1 MNELDQIINTSGLDS
16 HFARALSDAAYAMF
30 EATNINKDFLKREAD
45 ATGDANR
52 FQTAKQSVQNLWT
65 QEDMAHQLNE
75 KAGQKVLNFLYLM
88 EIRSPGFTTPDK
100 LHAIHDLFVG
110 NMLDTKFLS
119 QVNSDTTPEQAA
131 QVLAGAT
138 EHQAKSAKVY
148 PDLTDEEEA
157 IWNRV
162 RVFHEFDDGFK
173 WVYAVKADGTIASH
187 IPSSI
192 TFKTMH
198 HCGNTPDANSDNQ
211 YWELRGPDGKAY
223 LTVILSPDGKIEES
237 KSWGNQPNKYRRMI
251 QPYVKWFL
259 KNKVT
264 GVGYR
269 YDYGYA
275 THNNFGVKDFM
286 GDDPEFIEYVSENKP
301 ELFGN
306 TEKRIMFWKGAIN
319 QGVVTVD
326 DIKRMFTE
334 GLTLE
339 QAMGKFAP
347 LRKYH
352 RDSRFNDWGEGR
364 QSQYSYGSHS
374 QSIFGINP
382 FDVVCA
388 ACDGCP
394 FSKEELKSLIM
405 AKKVSLAEFANYDIH
420 LLTPEMQKNF
430 VLADSYNLGRLM
442 QIASEVGT
450 FKVADDIVMP
460 LVETVKEAKPVPPRG
475 YEGMT
480 WQERSNNSA
489 AKQYDAA
496 QSRWESALNTLLRY
510 MRETNPP
517 EKARKVVD
525 AVFGDPQTMENIFG
539 NANWDPRYGGR
550 DVNSWLSVFARFS
563 DLQIPATFMNTI
575 GEELFT
581 DGRKSNRTL
590 QTFLRI
596 GRPRIDPMFENRTAK
611 QIATLCFDT
620 SDHMKL
626 DARNLLTTVRNLGK
640 VVQMFPEYSNVYTL
654 LRPSLRLGYYCCA
667 PENETNK
674 EAAVTMAVNQI
685 HKGENIPSNPN
696 AMLSAT
702 GAATMMAIG
711 SFPEISQQIPAGEIG
726 DYVFPQSDMI
736 CHTYI
741 SEYGDDDGPKMLSE
755 RLIDIM
761 KEAYMSYDDDKK
773 DWLAKQ
779 AANLFMCA
787 HDRCNSVQVG
797 DPIFTELYVHLAK
810 SDNYGS
816 TMEKMTGYQFFPEI
830 PASEWENII
839 SRIEPRHPK
848 LSRERFVDSF
858 ILPGLN
864 NGRYADSQEF
874 LNFLVDY
881 LMSPENTNPRHV
893 LTNSKFRRRSIL
905 NKVKAAITS
914 RIENGEEVS
923 IELADTLN
931 RAGILNKEFL
941 TRAQLKQFDEQ
952 SEGDIDESISGKID
966 QMCSDAILKKY
977 KKSRNFPYFVNEL
990 LRAILEQYDME
1001 YTEVA
1006 RSKSTYSMDCDE
1018 VSFKMYARFSKV
1030 ADCIA
1035 STPKAPY
1042 CVAAAKLAGRS
1053 GLLDA
1058 YRMVAERYGQGD
1070 DRRPLIMMYNRRYGE
1085 PLYDLTT
1092 DLSPDFNDKIGKL
1105 EQMAGTKQKYKAEEG
1120 ELPMKQK

>member
-1 MNELDQIINTSGLDS
+1 MNELVQIINTSGLDS
-16 HFARALSDAAYAMF
+16 HFARALSEAAYAMF
-30 EATNINKDFLKREAD
+30 EATNINKDYLKREAD
-45 ATGDANR
+45 STGDPTR
-52 FQTAKQSVQNLWT
+52 FQTARQSVQALWT

-110 NMLDTKFLS
+110 NTLDTKFLS

-131 QVLAGAT
+131 QVLASAT

-187 IPSSI
+187 IPSNI

-264 GVGYR
+264 GVGHR

-306 TEKRIMFWKGAIN
+306 TEKRIMFWKEAIQ
-319 QGVVTVD
+319 QGVITVD
-326 DIKRMFTE
+326 DIKRMFSE

-339 QAMGKFAP
+339 EVLGRYDR
-347 LRKYH
+347 LRNY
-352 RDSRFNDWGEGR
+352 RSSSRFSDWGENNGR
-364 QSQYSYGSHS
+364 MYYNLNTSVFGS
-374 QSIFGINP
+374 NP

-394 FSKEELKSLIM
+394 FNREELKRLIM
-405 AKKVSLAEFANYDIH
+405 DRKVSLEEFANYDIH
-420 LLTPEMQKNF
+420 LLDGEMQKAF
-430 VLADSYNLGRLM
+430 VSASPYNLSTLTR
-442 QIASEVGT
+442 ISADVGT
-450 FKVADDIVMP
+450 FEIADDIMTALIDV
-460 LVETVKEAKPVPPRG
+460 VKEPRPTPPEN
-475 YEGMT
+475 YDTMT
-480 WQERSNNSA
+480 WMQRQDNQAVLAYQTALSRWNSA
-489 AKQYDAA
+489 VN
-496 QSRWESALNTLLRY
+496 ALRQY
-510 MRETNPP
+510 MREANPP

-525 AVFGDPQTMENIFG
+525 AVFGDQQTMENIFG
-539 NANWDPRYGGR
+539 NANWDPTNLYFYGGS
-550 DVNSWLSVFARFS
+550 DLDCWLDVFARFS
-563 DLQIPATFMNTI
+563 DLQIPATVMNSLGTK
-575 GEELFT
+575 LFT

-596 GRPRIDPMFENRTAK
+596 GRPRIDPLFENKTTK
-611 QIATLCFDT
+611 QIAALCLDT
-620 SDHMKL
+620 SQHMKL

-667 PENETNK
+667 PENEANK

-685 HKGENIPSNPN
+685 HKGENIPTNPN

-711 SFPEISQQIPAGEIG
+711 SFPEISQQVPAGEIG

-736 CHTYI
+736 CHT
-741 SEYGDDDGPKMLSE
+741 SVREYGDDDGPKMLSE
-755 RLIDIM
+755 RLINIM
-761 KEAYMSYDDDKK
+761 KEAYMSYEDYKK
-773 DWLAKQ
+773 DWLAEQ
-779 AANLFMCA
+779 ATNFFMCA
-787 HDRCNSVQVG
+787 HDRCNSVQIG

-810 SDNYGS
+810 SNNNGS
-816 TMEKMTGYQFFPEI
+816 AMERLTGYQFYPDI
-830 PASEWENII
+830 PPSEWENII
-839 SRIEPRHPK
+839 SRIEPRNPK

-864 NGRYADSQEF
+864 NGRYADSPEF

-893 LTNSKFRRRSIL
+893 LTDSKFRRRPIL
-905 NKVKAAITS
+905 NKVKAAITA
-914 RIENGEEVS
+914 RIENGEDVS

-941 TRAQLKQFDEQ
+941 TQAQQKRFDAQ
-952 SEGDIDESISGKID
+952 SESDIDESISGKID
-966 QMCSDAILKKY
+966 QMCSNDILKKY
-977 KKSRNFPYFVNEL
+977 KKSRNFPYFANEL

-1001 YTEVA
+1001 YTKIA
-1006 RSKSTYSMDCDE
+1006 RTQGTYSIGCDE

-1030 ADCIA
+1030 ADCITA
-1035 STPKAPY
+1035 TPKSPY
-1042 CVAAAKLAGRS
+1042 CVAAAKLASKS

-1070 DRRPLIMMYNRRYGE
+1070 GKRPLIMMRNVQYGD
-1085 PLYDLTT
+1085 YDLTT

-1105 EQMAGTKQKYKAEEG
+1105 EQMAGAKQKYKAEEG
-1120 ELPMKQK
+1120 ELQLK

>member
-1 MNELDQIINTSGLDS
+1 MNELDKFLSTSDFDEQFS
-16 HFARALSDAAYAMF
+16 RTISSAAWAMF
-30 EATNINKDFLKREAD
+30 EAANINKDFLKREAD
-45 ATGDANR
+45 ATGDPTR
-52 FQTAKQSVQNLWT
+52 FQTARQSVQALWA
-65 QEDMAHQLNE
+65 QEDMARQLNE

-88 EIRSPGFTTPDK
+88 EIRSPGFTTSDK

-110 NMLDTKFLS
+110 NTLDTKFLS

-131 QVLAGAT
+131 QVLANAT
-138 EHQAKSAKVY
+138 EHQVKSAKVY
-148 PDLTDEEEA
+148 PDLTAEEEA

-198 HCGNTPDANSDNQ
+198 HCGNTPDARSNNQ

-306 TEKRIMFWKGAIN
+306 TEKRIMFWKEAIR
-319 QGVVTVD
+319 QGIITVD
-326 DIKRMFTE
+326 DIKRMFSE
-334 GLTLE
+334 GMTLE
-339 QAMGKFAP
+339 DVLGRYGR
-347 LRKYH
+347 LRDYH
-352 RDSRFNDWGEGR
+352 STSRFRDWGDTNGR
-364 QSQYSYGSHS
+364 TYYGGNNSV
-374 QSIFGINP
+374 FGSNP

-394 FSKEELKSLIM
+394 FSKEELKQLIM
-405 AKKVSLAEFANYDIH
+405 DRKVSLEEFANYDIH
-420 LLTPEMQKNF
+420 LLDNEMQKAF
-430 VLADSYNLGRLM
+430 VSASPNNLSTLMRIAAD
-442 QIASEVGT
+442 VGT
-450 FKVADDIVMP
+450 FGIADDIMSS
-460 LVETVKEAKPVPPRG
+460 LVDVVKEPLPTPPENYG
-475 YEGMT
+475 TMT
-480 WQERSNNSA
+480 WMERYDNPA
-489 AKQYDAA
+489 AKEFDAA
-496 QSRWESALNTLLRY
+496 QNRWKSALDTLRQY
-510 MRETNPP
+510 MANANPP

-525 AVFGDPQTMENIFG
+525 AVFGDRQVMENIFG
-539 NANWDPRYGGR
+539 TGNWDPRHGVR
-550 DVNSWLSVFARFS
+550 EVERWLDVFARFS
-563 DLQIPATFMNTI
+563 DLQIPATLMNSI

-596 GRPRIDPMFENRTAK
+596 GRPRIDPMFENKSTR
-611 QIATLCFDT
+611 QIAALCLDT
-620 SDHMKL
+620 SEHMKL

-640 VVQMFPEYSNVYTL
+640 VVQMFPEYSNVHTL

-667 PENETNK
+667 PESEANK

-711 SFPEISQQIPAGEIG
+711 TFPEISQQVPAGEIG
-726 DYVFPQSDMI
+726 DYVFPQADMI

-741 SEYGDDDGPKMLSE
+741 REDGDDDGPKMLSE
-755 RLIDIM
+755 RLIGIM
-761 KEAYMSYDDDKK
+761 KEAYMSYDDYKK
-773 DWLAKQ
+773 DWLAER
-779 AANLFMCA
+779 ATNFFMCA

-810 SDNYGS
+810 SDNNGS
-816 TMEKMTGYQFFPEI
+816 TMERLTGYQFYPEI

-839 SRIEPRHPK
+839 GRIEPRYQK

-864 NGRYADSQEF
+864 NGRYADSPEF

-881 LMSPENTNPRHV
+881 LMRPDVKNPRHV
-893 LTNSKFRRRSIL
+893 LTNEKFRRRPIM

-923 IELADTLN
+923 LELAEALN

-941 TRAQLKQFDEQ
+941 TQAQLKRFDEQ
-952 SEGDIDESISGKID
+952 SESDIDDSIAGQLD
-966 QMCSDAILKKY
+966 QMCSDATLKKY
-977 KKSRNFPYFVNEL
+977 KKSRNFPYFANEL
-990 LRAILEQYDME
+990 LRAILEQYDMACNPE
-1001 YTEVA
+1001 APGSTEDYFDA
-1006 RSKSTYSMDCDE
+1006 EAFLM
-1018 VSFKMYARFSKV
+1018 FHNFSRV
-1030 ADCIA
+1030 ADFILA
-1035 STPKAPY
+1035 SPKTPT
-1042 CVAAAKLAGRS
+1042 CLAAAKLARQS

-1058 YRMVAERYGQGD
+1058 YRMVA
-1070 DRRPLIMMYNRRYGE
+1070 DRFGPGKRMLRPMYIECGRRGFME
-1085 PLYDLTT
+1085 Q
-1092 DLSPDFNDKIGKL
+1092 DLSPEFISRIDQLDQLGQN
-1105 EQMAGTKQKYKAEEG
+1105 KQKYKAEEG
-1120 ELPMKQK
+1120 EFPMKQK

>member
-16 HFARALSDAAYAMF
+16 HFARAISEAAYAMF
-30 EATNINKDFLKREAD
+30 EARNINKDYLKQEAD
-45 ATGDANR
+45 ATGDPTR
-52 FQTAKQSVQNLWT
+52 FQTARQSVQALWA
-65 QEDMAHQLNE
+65 QENMAHQLNE
-75 KAGQKVLNFLYLM
+75 KTGQKVLNFLYLM
-88 EIRSPGFTTPDK
+88 EIRSPGFTTADK

-110 NMLDTKFLS
+110 NTLDTKFLS
-119 QVNSDTTPEQAA
+119 LVNSDTTPDQAA
-131 QVLAGAT
+131 QVLANAT
-138 EHQAKSAKVY
+138 EHQVKSAKVY

-187 IPSSI
+187 IPSHI

-198 HCGNTPDANSDNQ
+198 HCGNSPDANSDNQ

-306 TEKRIMFWKGAIN
+306 TEKRIMFWKEAVQ
-319 QGVVTVD
+319 QGILTVD
-326 DIKRMFTE
+326 DIKRMFSE
-334 GLTLE
+334 GMTLE
-339 QAMGKFAP
+339 EVLGRYDR
-347 LRKYH
+347 LRDYH
-352 RDSRFNDWGEGR
+352 STSRFSDWGENNGR
-364 QSQYSYGSHS
+364 VYYSRHNSVFGS
-374 QSIFGINP
+374 NP

-394 FSKEELKSLIM
+394 FNKEELKRLIM
-405 AKKVSLAEFANYDIH
+405 DKKVSLEEFANYDIH
-420 LLTPEMQKNF
+420 LLDGEMQKTF
-430 VLADSYNLGRLM
+430 VSASPYNLSTLM
-442 QIASEVGT
+442 RIAADVGT
-450 FKVADDIVMP
+450 FEIADDIMTALIDV
-460 LVETVKEAKPVPPRG
+460 VKEPKPTPPEN
-475 YEGMT
+475 YETMPWMQRQG
-480 WQERSNNSA
+480 NPA
-489 AKQYDAA
+489 VLAYDTARN
-496 QSRWESALNTLLRY
+496 RWDSALNTLRQY
-510 MRETNPP
+510 MREANPP

-525 AVFGDPQTMENIFG
+525 AVFGNRQIMENIFG
-539 NANWDPRYGGR
+539 NANWNPNHGFNGR
-550 DVNSWLSVFARFS
+550 DIDYWLDVFVRFS
-563 DLQIPATFMNTI
+563 DLQIPATVMNSI

-596 GRPRIDPMFENRTAK
+596 GRPRIDPMFENKTAK
-611 QIATLCFDT
+611 QIAALCLDT
-620 SDHMKL
+620 SEHMKL

-667 PENETNK
+667 PENEANK

-685 HKGENIPSNPN
+685 HKGENIPTNPN

-711 SFPEISQQIPAGEIG
+711 SFPEISQQVPAGEIG

-741 SEYGDDDGPKMLSE
+741 REYGDDNGPKMLSE

-761 KEAYMSYDDDKK
+761 KEAYMSYDDYKK
-773 DWLAKQ
+773 DWLAER
-779 AANLFMCA
+779 ATNFFMCA
-787 HDRCNSVQVG
+787 HDRCNSVQIG

-810 SDNYGS
+810 SGNNSS
-816 TMEKMTGYQFFPEI
+816 TMERLTGYQFFPEI
-830 PASEWENII
+830 PASEWENIVN
-839 SRIEPRHPK
+839 RIDPRHPK

-864 NGRYADSQEF
+864 NGRYADNPEF

-881 LMSPENTNPRHV
+881 LMSPDNTNPRHV
-893 LTNSKFRRRSIL
+893 LTNTKFRRRSIL

-941 TRAQLKQFDEQ
+941 TQAQQRRFDAQ
-952 SEGDIDESISGKID
+952 SESDIDDSIVGRID
-966 QMCSDAILKKY
+966 QMCSDATLKKY

-990 LRAILEQYDME
+990 LRAILEQYDM
-1001 YTEVA
+1001 TCNQ
-1006 RSKSTYSMDCDE
+1006 SDKSEDYFDAEAFLM
-1018 VSFKMYARFSKV
+1018 FHNFSRV
-1030 ADCIA
+1030 ADFILA
-1035 STPKAPY
+1035 SPKTPT
-1042 CVAAAKLAGRS
+1042 CLAAAKLARQS

-1058 YRMVAERYGQGD
+1058 YRMVA
-1070 DRRPLIMMYNRRYGE
+1070 DRFGPGKRLLRPMYIECGRRGFTE
-1085 PLYDLTT
+1085 Q
-1092 DLSPDFNDKIGKL
+1092 DLSPEFISRIDQLDQLGQN
-1105 EQMAGTKQKYKAEEG
+1105 KQKYKAEEG

>member
-30 EATNINKDFLKREAD
+30 EARNINKDYLKQEAD
-45 ATGDANR
+45 ATGDPTR
-52 FQTAKQSVQNLWT
+52 FQTARQSVQNLWA

-88 EIRSPGFTTPDK
+88 EIRSPGFTTSDK

-110 NMLDTKFLS
+110 NTLDTKFLS
-119 QVNSDTTPEQAA
+119 QVNSDTTPDQAA
-131 QVLAGAT
+131 QVLANAT
-138 EHQAKSAKVY
+138 EHQVKSAKVY

-187 IPSSI
+187 IPSNI

-198 HCGNTPDANSDNQ
+198 HCGNTPDAHSDNQ

-306 TEKRIMFWKGAIN
+306 TEKRIMFWKEAVQ
-319 QGVVTVD
+319 QGILTVD
-326 DIKRMFTE
+326 DIKRMFSE
-334 GLTLE
+334 GMTLE
-339 QAMGKFAP
+339 EVLGRYDR
-347 LRKYH
+347 LRDYH
-352 RDSRFNDWGEGR
+352 STSRFSDWGENNGR
-364 QSQYSYGSHS
+364 VYYHRNTSVFGS
-374 QSIFGINP
+374 NP

-394 FSKEELKSLIM
+394 FNKEELKRLIM
-405 AKKVSLAEFANYDIH
+405 DKKVSLEEFANYDIH
-420 LLTPEMQKNF
+420 LLDNEMQKTF
-430 VLADSYNLGRLM
+430 VSASPYNLSTLM
-442 QIASEVGT
+442 RIAADVGT
-450 FKVADDIVMP
+450 FEIADDIMTALIDV
-460 LVETVKEAKPVPPRG
+460 VKEPKPTPPEN
-475 YEGMT
+475 YDTMT
-480 WQERSNNSA
+480 WMQRQGNQAVLAYDNARNRWDSA
-489 AKQYDAA
+489 V
-496 QSRWESALNTLLRY
+496 NTLRQY
-510 MRETNPP
+510 MREANPP

-539 NANWDPRYGGR
+539 NANWDSRYGGR
-550 DVNSWLSVFARFS
+550 DIDYWLDVFVRFS
-563 DLQIPATFMNTI
+563 DLQIPATVMNSV
-575 GEELFT
+575 GEALFT
-581 DGRKSNRTL
+581 DGRKSNMTL
-590 QTFLRI
+590 RTFLRI
-596 GRPRIDPMFENRTAK
+596 GRPRIDPMFENKTAK
-611 QIATLCFDT
+611 QIAALCLDT
-620 SDHMKL
+620 SEHMKL
-626 DARNLLTTVRNLGK
+626 DARNLLATVRNLGK

-667 PENETNK
+667 PENEANK

-685 HKGENIPSNPN
+685 HKGENIPTNPN

-711 SFPEISQQIPAGEIG
+711 SFPEISRQVSAGEIG

-741 SEYGDDDGPKMLSE
+741 REYGDDDGPKMLSE

-761 KEAYMSYDDDKK
+761 KEAYMSYDDYKK
-773 DWLAKQ
+773 DWLAEK
-779 AANLFMCA
+779 ATNFFMCA

-810 SDNYGS
+810 SDNNGS
-816 TMEKMTGYQFFPEI
+816 TMKRLTGYQFFPEI

-839 SRIEPRHPK
+839 SRIDPRHPK
-848 LSRERFVDSF
+848 FSREHFVDSF

-864 NGRYADSQEF
+864 NGRYADSPEF

-941 TRAQLKQFDEQ
+941 TQAQQRRFDAQ
-952 SEGDIDESISGKID
+952 SESDIDDSIVGRID
-966 QMCSDAILKKY
+966 QMCSDATLKKY

-990 LRAILEQYDME
+990 LRAILEQYDMTCNQSDKNE
-1001 YTEVA
+1001 DYFDAEA
-1006 RSKSTYSMDCDE
+1006 FLM
-1018 VSFKMYARFSKV
+1018 FHNFSRV
-1030 ADCIA
+1030 ADFIL
-1035 STPKAPY
+1035 SSPKTPT
-1042 CVAAAKLAGRS
+1042 CLAAAKLARQS

-1058 YRMVAERYGQGD
+1058 YRMVA
-1070 DRRPLIMMYNRRYGE
+1070 DRFGPGKRLLRPMYIECGRRGFT
-1085 PLYDLTT
+1085 DQ
-1092 DLSPDFNDKIGKL
+1092 DLSPEFISRIDLLDQLGQN
-1105 EQMAGTKQKYKAEEG
+1105 KQKYKAEEG

>member
-16 HFARALSDAAYAMF
+16 HFARAISDAAYAMF
-30 EATNINKDFLKREAD
+30 EARNINKDYLKQEAD
-45 ATGDANR
+45 ATGDPTR
-52 FQTAKQSVQNLWT
+52 FQTARQAVQALWG

-110 NMLDTKFLS
+110 NTLDTKFLS
-119 QVNSDTTPEQAA
+119 QVNSDTTPDQAA
-131 QVLAGAT
+131 QVLASAT
-138 EHQAKSAKVY
+138 EHQVKSAKVY

-264 GVGYR
+264 GVGRR

-306 TEKRIMFWKGAIN
+306 TEKRIMFWKEAIQ
-319 QGVVTVD
+319 QGILTVD
-326 DIKRMFTE
+326 DIKRMFSM

-339 QAMGKFAP
+339 EVLSIYDR
-347 LRKYH
+347 LRDYH
-352 RDSRFNDWGEGR
+352 STSRFSDWGENNGR
-364 QSQYSYGSHS
+364 VYYNRNNSVFGS
-374 QSIFGINP
+374 NP

-394 FSKEELKSLIM
+394 FNKEELKRLIM
-405 AKKVSLAEFANYDIH
+405 DRKVSLEEFANYDIH
-420 LLTPEMQKNF
+420 LLDGEMQKTF
-430 VLADSYNLGRLM
+430 VSASPYNLNTLM
-442 QIASEVGT
+442 RIAADVGT
-450 FKVADDIVMP
+450 FEIADDIMTA
-460 LVETVKEAKPVPPRG
+460 LIDIVKEPRPRPPEN
-475 YEGMT
+475 YDTMT
-480 WQERSNNSA
+480 WMQRQGNQA
-489 AKQYDAA
+489 VLAYDNARN
-496 QSRWESALNTLLRY
+496 RWDSALNALRQY
-510 MRETNPP
+510 MREANPP

-525 AVFGDPQTMENIFG
+525 AVFGDRQVMENIFG
-539 NANWDPRYGGR
+539 NGNWDPRLGVC
-550 DVNSWLSVFARFS
+550 DVDSWLDVFARFS
-563 DLQIPATFMNTI
+563 DLQIPDTVMNSI

-596 GRPRIDPMFENRTAK
+596 GRPRIDPMFENKTAK
-611 QIATLCFDT
+611 QIVALCLDT
-620 SDHMKL
+620 SERMKL

-667 PENETNK
+667 PKNEANK
-674 EAAVTMAVNQI
+674 EAAVTLTVSQI
-685 HKGENIPSNPN
+685 HKGEKIPTNPN

-711 SFPEISQQIPAGEIG
+711 SFPEISQQVPAGEIG
-726 DYVFPQSDMI
+726 DYVFPQADMI

-741 SEYGDDDGPKMLSE
+741 REYGDDDGPKMLSE
-755 RLIDIM
+755 RLIGIL

-773 DWLAKQ
+773 DWLSEQ
-779 AANLFMCA
+779 ASNLFMCA

-810 SDNYGS
+810 SKNNG
-816 TMEKMTGYQFFPEI
+816 TAMERLTGYQFYPEI

-839 SRIEPRHPK
+839 GRIEPRNPK

-864 NGRYADSQEF
+864 NGRYADSPEF

-881 LMSPENTNPRHV
+881 LMSPENTNPHHV
-893 LTNSKFRRRSIL
+893 LTSSKFRRRPIL

-914 RIENGEEVS
+914 RIENGEDVS

-941 TRAQLKQFDEQ
+941 TQAQQRRFDAQ
-952 SEGDIDESISGKID
+952 SESDIDESISGKID
-966 QMCSDAILKKY
+966 QMCSNDILKRY

-990 LRAILEQYDME
+990 LRAILEQYDLA
-1001 YTEVA
+1001 YTEVS
-1006 RSKSTYSMDCDE
+1006 RERGTYSIYCDE
-1018 VSFKMYARFSKV
+1018 VSFRMYARFSKV

-1042 CVAAAKLAGRS
+1042 CVAAAKLAERS

-1070 DRRPLIMMYNRRYGE
+1070 DRRPLIMMRNVQYGD
-1085 PLYDLTT
+1085 YDLTT

-1105 EQMAGTKQKYKAEEG
+1105 EQMAKTKQKYKAGEG
-1120 ELPMKQK
+1120 ELPMK